1 VVRRER
7 KVTVAD
13 FLNSSE
19 GVFKI
24 AFYDN
29 NDPLCYTR
37 SDWKGCEPYMGREIS
52 FFELR
57 DEKTDMPQADI
68 HLMARKGR

>member
-1 VVRRER
+1 M
-7 KVTVAD
+7 TVAD
-13 FLNSSE
+13 FINSSE

-24 AFYDN
+24 AFYEN

-57 DEKTDMPQADI
+57 DEPQTELSQVDI